1 MAAYLREVSMTE
13 TSFPPLGFDE
23 LADLL
28 LPLGTINSPSELHG
42 LLCGKLCAG
51 AQLSETSWLLEAAE
65 FLDFTQAPDERVR
78 DALSRLYHQS
88 REQLDQDFSPL
99 LMLPD
104 DDTAME
110 ERVSALSQWC
120 HGFLSGFGGVSREE
134 ALSEEALAMLED
146 LAAIVNISADEDD
159 EDEEADYMEVVE
171 YVRVL
176 AAALYEET
184 PKPPRL
190 EERPGNATL
199 H

>member
-1 MAAYLREVSMTE
+1 MTE
-13 TSFPPLGFDE
+13 TPIHPLGFDE
-23 LADLL
+23 LANLL

-51 AQLSETSWLLEAAE
+51 APLNETHWLLEAVE

-88 REQLDQDFSPL
+88 RDQLDQDFSPL

-104 DDTAME
+104 DESDME
-110 ERVSALSQWC
+110 ERITALSQWC
-120 HGFLSGFGGVSREE
+120 HGFLSGFGAVSREE
-134 ALSEEALAMLED
+134 SLSEEAVAMLED
-146 LAAIVNISADEDD
+146 LAAIVHITADD
-159 EDEEADYMEVVE
+159 EEADDEADYMEVVE

-176 AAALYEET
+176 AAALYEES

-190 EERPGNATL
+190 EERPGHTTL